1 MSERLGDR
9 VANTAVVAPLSI
21 DMFPILIRRR
31 LGQDGM
37 GVMRRSFIAQSDET
51 LRMSVLRVVFF
62 VLW

>member
-37 GVMRRSFIAQSDET
+37 SVMRRSFIAIAAFCHNVT
-51 LRMSVLRVVFF
+51 ALTM
-62 VLW
+62 